1 MISWL
6 SSLFFGSSRKV
17 SLSSIIADAI
27 ENLQL
32 VLDGNNET
40 LLQVLSETE
49 STESQAGIEV
59 AFDKLNDTMRY
70 LLRADQGRENFSHIR
85 GALMSFDL
93 TKRFSDHL
101 LRGNSLGEAIRCYK
115 SEILQNLSYN
125 LRKRKRED
133 LEFKEMDQELIHR
146 YLHGLYTTP
155 ENNKKNKIDQ
165 NEGSCKRRRIFV
177 ESPRHIENGSAA
189 HFNDHYGKRKT
200 KVCSKFLNGKCRRGE
215 SCYYIHESN

>member
-49 STESQAGIEV
+49 STESQAGIEL

-101 LRGNSLGEAIRCYK
+101 LRGNSLGEAIR
-115 SEILQNLSYN
+115 
-125 LRKRKRED
+125 
-133 LEFKEMDQELIHR
+133 
-146 YLHGLYTTP
+146 G
-155 ENNKKNKIDQ
+155 
-165 NEGSCKRRRIFV
+165 
-177 ESPRHIENGSAA
+177 
-189 HFNDHYGKRKT
+189 
-200 KVCSKFLNGKCRRGE
+200 
-215 SCYYIHESN
+215 